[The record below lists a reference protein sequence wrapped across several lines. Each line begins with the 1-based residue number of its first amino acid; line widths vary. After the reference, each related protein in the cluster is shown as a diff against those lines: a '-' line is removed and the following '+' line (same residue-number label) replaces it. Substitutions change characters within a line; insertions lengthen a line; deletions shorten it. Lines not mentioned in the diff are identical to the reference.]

1 MVAVAALP
9 KQRRNQPSV
18 PFLKWA
24 GGKAGLLSQ
33 FEGFFPKQIDRYIE
47 PFVGSA
53 AVFLYVKERFGPRK
67 VILSDNNAE
76 LINCYLV
83 VRDDVERLIRAL
95 TKHRRTHS
103 KEYYYQVRA
112 MHPRSAPRRAART
125 IYLNK
130 TCYNGLF
137 RVNSKGE
144 FNVPVGSYKN
154 PSIFDPENLRSV
166 SRRLKGVEIQ
176 VRNFD
181 AYVSL
186 AKKGDFIYFDPP
198 YHPISPTSS
207 FTSYTAAAF
216 SGEDQRRLADVYRE
230 LDKKGCRLM
239 LSNSDS
245 PFIRKLYGG
254 FRLERVLARRA
265 INSNGNGRGEI
276 NELLVLNYE

>member
-9 KQRRNQPSV
+9 KQRRDKSSV

-24 GGKAGLLSQ
+24 GGKARLLPQ
-33 FEGFFPKQIDRYIE
+33 FEGFFPNQIERYIE

-53 AVFLYVKERFGPRK
+53 AVFFSIKERFGPRK
-67 VILSDNNAE
+67 VILSDKNEE

-83 VRDDVERLIRAL
+83 VRNDVEGLIKKL
-95 TKHRRTHS
+95 KEHRRMHS
-103 KEYYYQVRA
+103 KEYYYRVRS
-112 MHPRSAPRRAART
+112 MHPRSALGRAART

-154 PSIFDPENLRSV
+154 PSIFDAENLRSV
-166 SRRLKGVEIQ
+166 SRRLKGVDIR
-176 VRNFD
+176 VRKFE
-181 AYVSL
+181 AYLRL
-186 AKKGDFIYFDPP
+186 AKNGDFFYFDPP
-198 YHPISPTSS
+198 YHPISLTSS
-207 FTSYTAAAF
+207 FTSYTPAAF
-216 SGEDQRRLADVYRE
+216 SEKDQRRLADVYRE

-239 LSNSDS
+239 LSNSDCD
-245 PFIRKLYGG
+245 FIRELYEG
-254 FRLERVLARRA
+254 FRLEQVRARRA

-276 NELLVLNYE
+276 NELLVLNY